1 MIRITCNICC
11 ITVFNVT
18 LFYGF
23 IEDSNCFYVK
33 LIKPSLG
40 WILGISLMYPC
51 VPNILSLSIFN
62 QGFIDHSKPLLDN
75 FKIGTVL
82 ISQAFIYSAF
92 NLISCRSQWPTKVF
106 WKVAAGKR
114 VTLRIIIANW
124 WIFNQGI
131 LITRSFNW
139 CNPIIFTL
147 YRQNSWPQIIPTSKI
162 QLKLLP
168 DGKTS
173 FSESFHI
180 NFCPC
185 IQIPKNVKT
194 FKNIFTVLNSFFV

>member
-23 IEDSNCFYVK
+23 IVDSNCFYVK

-114 VTLRIIIANW
+114 VTLRIIITNW
-124 WIFNQGI
+124 WIFNQSI
-131 LITRSFNW
+131 LIFRPFDFFIIQIFR
-139 CNPIIFTL
+139 PIIFYFISAELMTL
-147 YRQNSWPQIIPTSKI
+147 TRWQNFIF
-162 QLKLLP
+162 
-168 DGKTS
+168 GKFPYQFLAVYTNPKKCK
-173 FSESFHI
+173 
-180 NFCPC
+180 NF
-185 IQIPKNVKT
+185 
-194 FKNIFTVLNSFFV
+194 